1 MADNSIPQGY
11 DAVVE
16 HLEDAAD
23 GAASHA
29 SAINLV
35 HSTEAILRGALWAL
49 VGKPAGPNGTP
60 PAEPGL
66 KSLWDDAKA
75 NKTAK
80 TAGVRSACSNGRALV
95 LACLGVLKPR
105 LGQHWNSVWQTAG
118 FVGGSLEVP
127 DNPMTLLQQFRAYFG
142 KNPTHQAADLQPY
155 AVTAAACEAAAQ
167 AISTAQ
173 SASNQSN
180 TDAGTAQ
187 KNYLN
192 GLAAARASLGGLRDE
207 LSHLIAEDDPR
218 WYAFGFDRPCDP
230 ATPPPPENL
239 RITLGAPGS
248 RMLILHWDTARRATG
263 YRVRVARF
271 SDNGL
276 LAEALPEDGEAVIE
290 NLPANTEVIVT
301 VAARNATGESREC
314 EGGRAQVP

>member
-1 MADNSIPQGY
+1 MADNSIPKDY
-11 DAVVE
+11 DSVVE

-23 GAASHA
+23 GAATHGAAIGLSHY
-29 SAINLV
+29 
-35 HSTEAILRGALWAL
+35 TEAVLRLLLWAL
-49 VGKPAGPNGTP
+49 IGKPAGPNGVP
-60 PAEPGL
+60 PAVPGA

-80 TAGVRSACSNGRALV
+80 SAAVRIACSNGRALV
-95 LACLGVLKPR
+95 LACMGVLKPR
-105 LGQHWNSVWQTAG
+105 LGQHWNSTWQTAG
-118 FVGGSLEVP
+118 FLGGSLEVP
-127 DNPMTLLQQFRAYFG
+127 TNPMTLLHQFRAYFA
-142 KNPTHQAADLQPY
+142 NHPTHEAPTLEPY

-187 KNYLN
+187 KNYLDA
-192 GLAAARASLGGLRDE
+192 LAAARAGLSGLRDE

-230 ATPPPPENL
+230 ARPPTPENL
-239 RITLGAPGS
+239 RITLGAIGS
-248 RMLILHWDTARRATG
+248 RLLILQWVTARRATG
-263 YRVRVARF
+263 YRVRVALAADGTF
-271 SDNGL
+271 
-276 LAEALPEDGEAVIE
+276 LAEVLTEDNAAVVE
-290 NLPANTEVIVT
+290 NLPAGAEVIVT

-314 EGGRAQVP
+314 EGMRVRVP